1 MCRGEKNPNKL
12 KWNKT
17 NYDYWQSNSNQTAN
31 KRRKKACPP
40 PIFHSQAHAGHTHL
54 YYCYVMKL
62 VELIFFV
69 GTQSILQIE
78 YNVQCIF
85 SLALSTL
92 RYNCDNHV
100 SDHYFI
106 KCVHAKACW
115 RNISWLIHFANTL
128 PISFFLGTRSK
139 TRYQLDSHVIARKW
153 VLQLSLNASALQDE
167 SN

>member
-1 MCRGEKNPNKL
+1 MTIQFQPNRK
-12 KWNKT
+12 
-17 NYDYWQSNSNQTAN
+17 QTP
-31 KRRKKACPP
+31 KKSLPSP
-40 PIFHSQAHAGHTHL
+40 YLSLSSTRWTTHL

-62 VELIFFV
+62 TVELIFFV

-128 PISFFLGTRSK
+128 PINFLLGTHKYFRSK

>member
-1 MCRGEKNPNKL
+1 MTIQFQPNRK
-12 KWNKT
+12 
-17 NYDYWQSNSNQTAN
+17 QTPKKSLPSPYLSLSSTRWTYSFVLLLCN
-31 KRRKKACPP
+31 ETRR
-40 PIFHSQAHAGHTHL
+40 IDF
-54 YYCYVMKL
+54 
-62 VELIFFV
+62 FFV

-128 PISFFLGTRSK
+128 PISFFLGTHKYFRSK